1 MSKHRLVP
9 FGLAAFVAV
18 VLMAVGF
25 AASGAAAPQATFK
38 AGLVSDVG
46 RFNDKGF
53 NQNQLVG
60 LKRVAKALKIQ
71 YRAVESRSA
80 GDYLPNMAS
89 LARSGYNIVISAG
102 FLLAPATED
111 VADQFPNTKF
121 AITDMSVAG
130 FTRKH
135 SNIEGLTYA
144 TQQNS
149 YLIGCLAA
157 HVAAAQ
163 GKKNISVVGGL
174 KIPPVDTFLA
184 GYKAGAAK
192 CVPGTTVQIGY
203 SQDFIDQAKCK
214 SIAQNQLDAGSQVVF
229 GVAGPCGLGALDAAK
244 EAGKWAVGVD
254 VDQSYLGPHIL
265 TSAVKRVDTG
275 IFLAVKGAKSGKGYK
290 GGGNLVF
297 NLKNGGVA
305 LGKFSK
311 KAKLKKA
318 WLTQINTLKKQ
329 IISRQDQ
336 AAAHGRLRVVR
347 ILGQRAGSLRARPF
361 LPGKGAAHFPGA
373 PLDLRLVNA

>member
-1 MSKHRLVP
+1 MLP
-9 FGLAAFVAV
+9 FGLAGLVAV
-18 VLMAVGF
+18 ILTAVGF
-25 AASGAAAPQATFK
+25 VASGSAAPQATFK

-53 NQNQLVG
+53 NQNQLTG
-60 LKRVAKALKIQ
+60 LKLAQKKLKVQI
-71 YRAVESRSA
+71 RAVESRSA

-89 LARSGYNIVISAG
+89 LARQGYNIVISAG
-102 FLLAPATED
+102 FLLADATED

-121 AITDMSVAG
+121 AITDMSVTG
-130 FTRKH
+130 FKRKH

-157 HVAAAQ
+157 HEAAAR
-163 GKKNISVVGGL
+163 GKKNISVVGGV

-214 SIAQNQLDAGSQVVF
+214 QVAENQLDAGSQVVF

-244 EAGKWAVGVD
+244 ERGKWAVGVD
-254 VDQSYLGPHIL
+254 VDQSFLGSHIL
-265 TSAVKRVDTG
+265 TSAVKRVDVG
-275 IFLAVKGAKSGKGYK
+275 IFLAVKGAKTGKGYK
-290 GGGNLVF
+290 GGSNLVF
-297 NLKNGGVA
+297 NLKNKGVS
-305 LGKFSK
+305 LGKFSPR
-311 KAKLKKA
+311 AHFTKA
-318 WLTQINTLKKQ
+318 WLKQIATLKAQ
-329 IISRQDQ
+329 IIK
-336 AAAHGRLRVVR
+336 
-347 ILGQRAGSLRARPF
+347 
-361 LPGKGAAHFPGA
+361 GKLKPPTSVG
-373 PLDLRLVNA
+373 

>member
-53 NQNQLVG
+53 NQNQLTG
-60 LKRVAKALKIQ
+60 MKKAAKVLKIQ

-80 GDYLPNMAS
+80 GDYLPNMSS

-102 FLLAPATED
+102 FLLADATED

-130 FTRKH
+130 FKRKH

-157 HVAAAQ
+157 HVAAAR
-163 GKKNISVVGGL
+163 GNKNISVVGGV

-184 GYKAGAAK
+184 GYKAGAQK

-214 SIAQNQLDAGSQVVF
+214 SVAQNQLDAGSQVVF
-229 GVAGPCGLGALDAAK
+229 AVAGPCGLGALDAAK
-244 EAGKWAVGVD
+244 EAGRWGVGVD

-265 TSAVKRVDTG
+265 TSAVKRVDQG

-329 IISRQDQ
+329 IIS
-336 AAAHGRLRVVR
+336 GKIKPPLTVG
-347 ILGQRAGSLRARPF
+347 GQ
-361 LPGKGAAHFPGA
+361 
-373 PLDLRLVNA
+373 

>member
-9 FGLAAFVAV
+9 FGLAALVAV

-25 AASGAAAPQATFK
+25 AATGAAAPQATFK

-53 NQNQLVG
+53 NQNQLAG
-60 LKRVAKALKIQ
+60 MKRVAKALKIQ

-149 YLIGCLAA
+149 YLVGCLAA
-157 HVAAAQ
+157 HVAAAK

-184 GYKAGAAK
+184 GYKAGAQK

-203 SQDFIDQAKCK
+203 SQDFIDQDKCK
-214 SIAQNQLDAGSQVVF
+214 SVAQNQLDAGSQVVF

-244 EAGKWAVGVD
+244 EAGRWAVGVD

-265 TSAVKRVDTG
+265 TSAVKRVDQG
-275 IFLAVKGAKSGKGYK
+275 IFLAVKGAKSGKAYK

-329 IISRQDQ
+329 IIS
-336 AAAHGRLRVVR
+336 
-347 ILGQRAGSLRARPF
+347 
-361 LPGKGAAHFPGA
+361 GKIKP
-373 PLDLRLVNA
+373 PLTVSGT

>member
-1 MSKHRLVP
+1 LSKKRLLP
-9 FGLAAFVAV
+9 FGLAALVAV
-18 VLMAVGF
+18 VLTAVGF
-25 AASGAAAPQATFK
+25 VSSGTAAPQATFK

-53 NQNQLVG
+53 NQNQLTG
-60 LKRVAKALKIQ
+60 LKRAAKVLKIQ
-71 YRAVESRSA
+71 YRAIESRSA

-102 FLLAPATED
+102 FLLADATED

-121 AITDMSVAG
+121 AITDYSVAA
-130 FTRKH
+130 FKRKH

-157 HVAAAQ
+157 HVAATR
-163 GKKNISVVGGL
+163 GKKNISVVGGV

-184 GYKAGAAK
+184 GYIAGAQR
-192 CVPGTTVQIGY
+192 CVKGTTVQRGY

-214 SIAQNQLDAGSQVVF
+214 SIAENQIDAGSQVVF
-229 GVAGPCGLGALDAAK
+229 NVAGPCGLGALDAAK
-244 EAGKWAVGVD
+244 ERGRWGIGVD
-254 VDQSYLGPHIL
+254 VDQSFLGPHIL
-265 TSAVKRVDTG
+265 TSAVKRVDQG
-275 IFLAVKGAKSGKGYK
+275 IFLAVRGAKTGKGYK
-290 GGGNLVF
+290 GSGDLVF
-297 NLKNGGVA
+297 NLKNKGVA

-311 KAKLKKA
+311 RAKLKKA

-329 IISRQDQ
+329 II
-336 AAAHGRLRVVR
+336 AGRLKPPTTVPT
-347 ILGQRAGSLRARPF
+347 GG
-361 LPGKGAAHFPGA
+361 
-373 PLDLRLVNA
+373 

>member
-1 MSKHRLVP
+1 MLP
-9 FGLAAFVAV
+9 LGLAALVAV
-18 VLMAVGF
+18 ALTAVGF
-25 AASGAAAPQATFK
+25 VASGTAAPQATFR

-53 NQNQLVG
+53 NQNQLAG
-60 LKRVAKALKIQ
+60 IKRAAKVLKIQ

-89 LARSGYNIVISAG
+89 LARSGFNIVISAG
-102 FLLAPATED
+102 FLLNDATED

-121 AITDMSVAG
+121 AITDYSVLA
-130 FTRKH
+130 FKRKH
-135 SNIEGLTYA
+135 TNIEGLTYA

-157 HVAAAQ
+157 HVAQ
-163 GKKNISVVGGL
+163 TRGRKIISVVGGV

-184 GYKAGAAK
+184 GYKAGAQR
-192 CVPGTTVQIGY
+192 CVRGTQVLIGY

-214 SIAQNQLDAGSQVVF
+214 SVATNQIDAGSQVVF

-244 EAGKWAVGVD
+244 ERGRWAVGVD

-265 TSAVKRVDTG
+265 TSAVKRVDQG
-275 IFLAVKGAKSGKGYK
+275 IFLAVQGAKTGKGYR
-290 GGGNLVF
+290 GGKDLVF
-297 NLKNGGVA
+297 NLKNKGVA

-311 KAKLKKA
+311 RAKLKKA
-318 WLTQINTLKKQ
+318 WITQINTLKQQ
-329 IISRQDQ
+329 II
-336 AAAHGRLRVVR
+336 AGKLKPPTVV
-347 ILGQRAGSLRARPF
+347 AG
-361 LPGKGAAHFPGA
+361 G
-373 PLDLRLVNA
+373 

>member
-1 MSKHRLVP
+1 MLP
-9 FGLAAFVAV
+9 FGLAGLIAV
-18 VLMAVGF
+18 VLTAVGF
-25 AASGAAAPQATFK
+25 VASGTAAPQAAFK

-53 NQNQLVG
+53 NQNQLTG
-60 LKRVAKALKIQ
+60 MKKAAKVLKIQ

-102 FLLAPATED
+102 FLLSDATED

-121 AITDMSVAG
+121 AITDQGVAA
-130 FTRKH
+130 FKRKH

-144 TQQNS
+144 TQENS

-157 HVAAAQ
+157 KVAAR
-163 GKKNISVVGGL
+163 GGSKNISVVGGI

-184 GYKAGAAK
+184 GYKAGAQK

-214 SIAQNQLDAGSQVVF
+214 SVAQNQIDAGSQVVF

-244 EAGKWAVGVD
+244 AAGRWAVGVD
-254 VDQSYLGPHIL
+254 VDQSFLGSHIL

-275 IFLAVKGAKSGKGYK
+275 IFLAVKGAKSGTGYK

-305 LGKFSK
+305 LGKISA
-311 KAKLKKA
+311 KAKIPKA
-318 WLTQINTLKKQ
+318 WLTQINKLKAQ
-329 IISRQDQ
+329 II
-336 AAAHGRLRVVR
+336 
-347 ILGQRAGSLRARPF
+347 AGKIKPPTSV
-361 LPGKGAAHFPGA
+361 G
-373 PLDLRLVNA
+373 

>member
-1 MSKHRLVP
+1 LSKHRLVP

-53 NQNQLVG
+53 NQNQLTG
-60 LKRVAKALKIQ
+60 MKRVAKALKIQ

-102 FLLAPATED
+102 FLLADATED

-130 FTRKH
+130 FKRKH
-135 SNIEGLTYA
+135 ANIEGLTYA

-157 HVAAAQ
+157 HVAAAR

-184 GYKAGAAK
+184 GYKAGAVK
-192 CVPGTTVQIGY
+192 CVPGTTIQIGY

-214 SIAQNQLDAGSQVVF
+214 SVAQNQLDAGSQVVF
-229 GVAGPCGLGALDAAK
+229 AVAGPCGLGALDAAK
-244 EAGKWAVGVD
+244 EAGRWGVGVD

-265 TSAVKRVDTG
+265 TSAVKRVDQG

-318 WLTQINTLKKQ
+318 WLTQVNTLKKQ
-329 IISRQDQ
+329 IIS
-336 AAAHGRLRVVR
+336 GKIKPPLTVG
-347 ILGQRAGSLRARPF
+347 GQ
-361 LPGKGAAHFPGA
+361 
-373 PLDLRLVNA
+373 

>member
-121 AITDMSVAG
+121 AIVDMSVAG

-184 GYKAGAAK
+184 GYKAGALK

-318 WLTQINTLKKQ
+318 WLTQVNTLKKQ
-329 IISRQDQ
+329 IIS
-336 AAAHGRLRVVR
+336 
-347 ILGQRAGSLRARPF
+347 
-361 LPGKGAAHFPGA
+361 GKIKP
-373 PLDLRLVNA
+373 PLTVG

>member
-1 MSKHRLVP
+1 VGLEEEESLLKKHRMLP
-9 FGLAAFVAV
+9 FGLAGLIAV
-18 VLMAVGF
+18 VLTAVGF
-25 AASGAAAPQATFK
+25 VASGTAAPQAAFK

-53 NQNQLVG
+53 NQNQLTG
-60 LKRVAKALKIQ
+60 MKKAAKVLKIQ

-102 FLLAPATED
+102 FLLSDATED

-121 AITDMSVAG
+121 AITDQGVAA
-130 FTRKH
+130 FKRKH

-144 TQQNS
+144 TQENS

-157 HVAAAQ
+157 KVAAR
-163 GKKNISVVGGL
+163 GGSKNISVVGGI

-184 GYKAGAAK
+184 GYKAGAQK

-214 SIAQNQLDAGSQVVF
+214 SVAQNQIDAGSQVVF

-244 EAGKWAVGVD
+244 AAGRWAVGVD
-254 VDQSYLGPHIL
+254 VDQSFLGSHIL

-275 IFLAVKGAKSGKGYK
+275 IFLAVKGAKSGTGYK

-305 LGKFSK
+305 LGKISA
-311 KAKLKKA
+311 KAKIPKA
-318 WLTQINTLKKQ
+318 WLTQINKLKAQ
-329 IISRQDQ
+329 II
-336 AAAHGRLRVVR
+336 
-347 ILGQRAGSLRARPF
+347 AGKLKPPTSV
-361 LPGKGAAHFPGA
+361 G
-373 PLDLRLVNA
+373 